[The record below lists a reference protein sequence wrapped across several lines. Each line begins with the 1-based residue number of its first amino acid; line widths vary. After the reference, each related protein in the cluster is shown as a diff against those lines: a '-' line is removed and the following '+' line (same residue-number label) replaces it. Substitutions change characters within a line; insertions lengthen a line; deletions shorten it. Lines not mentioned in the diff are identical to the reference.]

1 MGSVTIE
8 YQLFMCLCWYLNYAL
23 LKSINV
29 YCEVGTESSRIVQM
43 NCLLGTRR
51 TLLEEGRLRDWWW
64 TKWSWNMFPPP
75 EHFNSPQSAGM
86 AQSVKRLT
94 TGWTVRGSN
103 PGGGRDFPHPCR
115 PALGPTQPP
124 VQWIPAVFPG
134 GKAAGTWR

>member
-75 EHFNSPQSAGM
+75 RALQFSAVSRDG
-86 AQSVKRLT
+86 SV
-94 TGWTVRGSN
+94 
-103 PGGGRDFPHPCR
+103 
-115 PALGPTQPP
+115 
-124 VQWIPAVFPG
+124 
-134 GKAAGTWR
+134 GKATHCGLDSPGIESRWGARFSTPMQTGPGAYPASCTMDTGCLSRG